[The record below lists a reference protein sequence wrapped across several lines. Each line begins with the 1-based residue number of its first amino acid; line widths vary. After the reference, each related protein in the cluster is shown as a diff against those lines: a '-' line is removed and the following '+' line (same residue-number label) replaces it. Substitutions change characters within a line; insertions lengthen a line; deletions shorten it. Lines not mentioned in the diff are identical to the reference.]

1 MPGAAAPCST
11 PRGLSVDRGDSGV
24 RIPYGEGRIPPV
36 TCWPWRP
43 TTALSLRDQRI
54 LTLDPTIR
62 QNPQA
67 LLQLCKG
74 ALAIGMR
81 EFSANVADSD
91 LVRVTGYM
99 IRKRDVAC
107 FAAEGSEMR
116 LQTTCLGA
124 EAKRADRDP
133 PADATSGRQ

>member
-1 MPGAAAPCST
+1 
-11 PRGLSVDRGDSGV
+11 V
-24 RIPYGEGRIPPV
+24 RIPYGEEPDPASHLL
-36 TCWPWRP
+36 
-43 TTALSLRDQRI
+43 ALAPHHGFYHSGISEI

-74 ALAIGMR
+74 AFALGMR

-99 IRKRDVAC
+99 IRKSDLAR
-107 FAAEGSEMR
+107 FAAEGSR

-124 EAKRADRDP
+124 EASELTGIRQRAPRVLGLEASLCDY
-133 PADATSGRQ
+133 